1 MKKKILALMMSTAL
15 LAGTYSSVWAD
26 GADYADGNVHTI
38 GVVLYDPDSAEME
51 MFADYYRDYIQEGF
65 PVKFIFS
72 GKISD
77 SEAEKAF
84 IAEAKAEGAEG
95 VISFAG
101 YADGLQ
107 DVIKTCE
114 EDEIYY
120 ALGSNTVSD
129 ENYDAIKDNPW
140 YMGSVG
146 PDLQAVYEAGCD
158 MTEFFLDKGAKNIVI
173 MSGGAS
179 AGNRLHQVRTWGMLN
194 TLEEKAGLVLTE
206 DAEKLSATDQVT
218 ELSDK
223 DGNLHVTICP
233 GYTEMGGAGLD
244 NLSTAFAAGD
254 CDTLM
259 SAFHVS
265 TYLDKISDKEKEQ
278 DSNIMVGA
286 IDSFSEQNFQI
297 FQVKDSFG
305 NEPIDYVRG
314 KYASMAGPAFAMIY
328 NAITGNTDAVEENG
342 EAVRLYQNLWTAK
355 SEEEYIELYGYAT
368 GIYENAYSC
377 DDLMQVIRQFNEDA
391 NPQSFKELTE
401 ASDVERVKER
411 IFQN

>member
-1 MKKKILALMMSTAL
+1 M
-15 LAGTYSSVWAD
+15 
-26 GADYADGNVHTI
+26 
-38 GVVLYDPDSAEME
+38 
-51 MFADYYRDYIQEGF
+51 
-65 PVKFIFS
+65 
-72 GKISD
+72 
-77 SEAEKAF
+77 
-84 IAEAKAEGAEG
+84 
-95 VISFAG
+95 
-101 YADGLQ
+101 
-107 DVIKTCE
+107 IKTCE
-114 EDEIYY
+114 EGEIYY

-140 YMGSVG
+140 YMGCVG

-391 NPQSFKELTE
+391 DPQSFKELTE